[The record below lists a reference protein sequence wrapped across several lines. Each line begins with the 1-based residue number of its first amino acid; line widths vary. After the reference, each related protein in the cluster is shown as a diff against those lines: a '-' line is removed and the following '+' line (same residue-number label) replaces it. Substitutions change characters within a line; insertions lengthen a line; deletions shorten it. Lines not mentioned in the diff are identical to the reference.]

1 MGYVWANI
9 TYPSIAHV
17 APIRCHFPNFYMGPM
32 WECNNLPSGINIWV
46 MYGPHITCPLIA
58 HVAPI
63 RCHFPNFNMGP
74 MWECNNLPSGIPT
87 ICPHGYHVHGCLGQ
101 KILLNG
107 FAFFNWSS
115 FLKGFLFYLDCILC
129 RTLNFTSFHL
139 RRCWK
144 CPPRQRL
151 WFQYRY
157 S

>member
-32 WECNNLPSGINIWV
+32 WECNNLPSGINTWV

-87 ICPHGYHVHGCLGQ
+87 ICPHGYHVHGCLGYE
-101 KILLNG
+101 KINSLNLTHTG
-107 FAFFNWSS
+107 QNRRNQSI
-115 FLKGFLFYLDCILC
+115 LKW
-129 RTLNFTSFHL
+129 H
-139 RRCWK
+139 
-144 CPPRQRL
+144 
-151 WFQYRY
+151 
-157 S
+157 